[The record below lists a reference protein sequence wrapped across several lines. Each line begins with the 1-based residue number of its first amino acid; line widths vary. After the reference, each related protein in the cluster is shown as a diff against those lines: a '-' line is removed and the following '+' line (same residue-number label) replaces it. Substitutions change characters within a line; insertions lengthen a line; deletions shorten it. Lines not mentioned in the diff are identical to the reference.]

1 MREHRVQCLLMGGL
15 LFFFACGSSAAEH
28 FTTGDQTAAQFGVH
42 EIALTSSNKAANPF
56 DVQVAVTFVPPSG
69 DRNAK
74 SVAAFYDGGDVW
86 RARVYVSAPG
96 SWSWSSASTADRGL
110 DGHGGRFQ
118 AVKSPLRG
126 RLLPHPR
133 NPRHW
138 ITEDGRWFLHL
149 SDTAY
154 FLLCAHDGN
163 GAPVTDE
170 AAERYARDD
179 AARGITALRCFLTS
193 GEAGFEESTSVWR
206 QWFFT
211 DDTSDHLRLDHLQ
224 CADRRLRM
232 LLEKFPGLAVQLIL
246 FPLAGYKTDD
256 RFWAALQPAQRER
269 LLRHLVARYA
279 AFPQLCWLIMNDAH
293 FGDGFPRSNALARE
307 AGAYLQKHDPW
318 QHPRSVGHARR
329 LPFVFGE
336 EEWADYIH
344 IEHEH
349 DLGALE
355 MSRYAALNKP
365 VFLGEDRYEQ
375 DHGPRRDPAH
385 MQAWQRRLFWAWLLS
400 GGSANYGGRWWTVQP
415 YAETGSLPATFHQRP
430 QTTFTQALTGLD
442 SVKII
447 RDYFEQRKI
456 NLGDFSPAHAL
467 AGDPNDALSP
477 RVMRRGGAEFLIY
490 HPNAAETGQNSRPD
504 RKQTARITLDL
515 SQVAGAF
522 AVEWHRAEDGA
533 VVDGGIVRGGQSLN
547 FTAPWP
553 GQDVVLRL
561 VMHGNGQR

>member
-1 MREHRVQCLLMGGL
+1 MSAGHLVRLLL
-15 LFFFACGSSAAEH
+15 LFFACGSAAAEN
-28 FTTGDQTAAQFGVH
+28 FASGDQSAVQFGVY
-42 EIALTSSNKAANPF
+42 EVALTSSDKATNPF
-56 DVQVAVTFVPPSG
+56 DVQAEVTFVPPSG
-69 DRNAK
+69 ARNAK
-74 SVAAFYDGGDVW
+74 TAAAFYDGGDVW
-86 RARVYVSAPG
+86 RARVYVSEPG
-96 SWSWSSASTADRGL
+96 SWTWSSTSRADLGL
-110 DGHGGRFQ
+110 GGQSGRFQ
-118 AVKSPLRG
+118 AVTSRLRG

-133 NPRHW
+133 DARQW

-170 AAERYARDD
+170 AAERYARND
-179 AARGITALRCFLTS
+179 AARGITALRCFLTG
-193 GEAGFEESTSVWR
+193 GEAGFQEGAGVWR

-232 LLEKFPGLAVQLIL
+232 LLEKFPDMAVQLIL

-256 RFWAALQPAQRER
+256 RFWAALLPAQRER

-279 AFPQLCWLIMNDAH
+279 AYPQLYWLIMNDAH
-293 FGDGFPRSNALARE
+293 FGEGFPRSNALARE
-307 AGAYLQKHDPW
+307 AGTYLQEHDPW
-318 QHPRSVGHARR
+318 QHPRSIGHARR
-329 LPFVFGE
+329 LPFVFGA
-336 EEWADYIH
+336 EEWTDYIH

-355 MSRYAALNKP
+355 MGRYAALNKP
-365 VFLGEDRYEQ
+365 VFLGEDRYEH
-375 DHGPRRDPAH
+375 DHGPRRDPTH

-415 YAETGSLPATFHQRP
+415 YAETGALAATFHQRP

-442 SVKII
+442 SVKAI

-456 NLGDFSPAHAL
+456 DLGDFSPAHAL
-467 AGDPNDALSP
+467 AGDPNGPNAP
-477 RVMRRGGAEFLIY
+477 RVMRRGDAEFLIY
-490 HPNAAETGQNSRPD
+490 HPNALESGQNARPD
-504 RKQTARITLDL
+504 PKKTACITLDL
-515 SQVAGAF
+515 NSVVGNF
-522 AVEWHRAEDGA
+522 AVEWYRAEDGTD
-533 VVDGGIVRGGQSLN
+533 VDGGIVKGGQSLD
-547 FTAPWP
+547 FTAPWL

-561 VMHGNGQR
+561 AKPGKARR